1 MIILE
6 EFYEIFAEISVAF
19 AGFAGVVGAFSKF
32 RVVPEAVTLRVR
44 FLVSMALTVLI
55 GSIVPPVLLALRVS
69 QPVTMRVSAFI
80 IAACVLFVSVYAWR
94 GLRPLQRAGLIHT
107 QIVTAIMYAIC
118 IPFIGVLFVI
128 AMGGLTSYA
137 ATIYVAA
144 LLIGLISCCWY
155 FIQLIFTVDI
165 GRRD

>member
-6 EFYEIFAEISVAF
+6 EFYEIFAELSVAL

-32 RVVPEAVTLRVR
+32 RVVPEAVNLRVR

-55 GSIVPPVLLALRVS
+55 GSIVPPVLLALGVTEPVS
-69 QPVTMRVSAFI
+69 MRVSAFVV
-80 IAACVLFVSVYAWR
+80 AACASSLAVYAWTR
-94 GLRPLQRAGLIHT
+94 LRRLQRAGLIHT
-107 QIVTAIMYAIC
+107 QIVTAILYAIGG
-118 IPFIGVLFVI
+118 PFIVALWIV
-128 AMGGLTSYA
+128 ALGGLTTHA

-144 LLIGLISCCWY
+144 LLTGLVSCCWY

-165 GRRD
+165 GGRE